1 MLLFT
6 GDSPKHFTA
15 ECAHLEMNVGPPTF
29 NSNRAAAIY
38 LNSGVTSGVYCEV
51 NGLAMLKL
59 RFVSHKWLFYL
70 AKSARCYVWSFHMK
84 WVGSIY
90 IYIHTIHYF
99 DIKMYTL

>member
-15 ECAHLEMNVGPPTF
+15 ECAHLEMNIGPPTF

-51 NGLAMLKL
+51 NGLAMLSL
-59 RFVSHKWLFYL
+59 NSVLCHINGFFTWLNQHGVMFG
-70 AKSARCYVWSFHMK
+70 ASM
-84 WVGSIY
+84 
-90 IYIHTIHYF
+90 
-99 DIKMYTL
+99 